1 MARVSEGIEPAA
13 ETWWIGAEKHT
24 EAEAAV
30 FSIAISLKRIADAM
44 VTDIERHNAA
54 VPGPFT
60 RIADEI
66 CGVPY
71 DNAPGA
77 DNSRHKMGL
86 VDGVMHAIEQ
96 GIVAASNRG

>member
-1 MARVSEGIEPAA
+1 MSIELEAFRTAKSVADGTSE
-13 ETWWIGAEKHT
+13 ETVQPLALM
-24 EAEAAV
+24 
-30 FSIAISLKRIADAM
+30 SIAISLKRIADAI
-44 VTDIERHNAA
+44 VADIERHNAG
-54 VPGPFT
+54 VSGPFT

-77 DNSRHKMGL
+77 DNSRHKMGI

-96 GIVAASNRG
+96 GILAASNRG